1 MQNKLKDNNDYID
14 KLEKSFK
21 EEIHKSIMKE
31 QELMD
36 HINRLQISN
45 DKLASSND
53 QDAVKIDQLN
63 NSKISS
69 EYKTIT
75 CKY

>member
-1 MQNKLKDNNDYID
+1 
-14 KLEKSFK
+14 
-21 EEIHKSIMKE
+21 MKE

-45 DKLASSND
+45 DRLALSND
-53 QDAVKIDQLN
+53 QDAVKMDQLN

>member
-1 MQNKLKDNNDYID
+1 
-14 KLEKSFK
+14 
-21 EEIHKSIMKE
+21 MKE

-45 DKLASSND
+45 DRLASSND
-53 QDAVKIDQLN
+53 QDAIKLDQLN
-63 NSKISS
+63 NSKVSS

-75 CKY
+75 CKH